1 MRTTTYRS
9 CIVLLTMA
17 IYLPAPYPDEVLYS
31 ILARHRLR
39 LGQTTTT
46 VLMRQLFGSPSVHA
60 AVAFP
65 THLSHLS
72 STLHPHANMTL
83 DTLIMRFTLF
93 PYYAPFFARD
103 HRLALYQR
111 MAADHHGMER
121 AVPMTWLRRNSVTV
135 SEMLR
140 YCPVCAAH
148 ERRELGEAYWHRLH
162 QIPGVEVCAVHEVW
176 LESTCAPARAL
187 GGWHHFLSA
196 ESAILSTAV
205 RHLSAYEPGRNSMI
219 QLTHDAAWLLE
230 QNPSSSDPEALWSR
244 YRCLLRER
252 GLSSYRG
259 KVSPSKLLA
268 LIHRLFPV
276 TFLAR
281 IEGNSGRLTSGRGI
295 FSLIRKP
302 RGGLPPLYHLLM
314 MQVLDKSA
322 EEFFQL
328 PAKPHDFGIGPW
340 PCLNRLAPH
349 YKAMTV
355 MTYSVHVQK
364 DGGRPVATFSC
375 PCGFVYSRIGPDW
388 GPLARFSYT
397 RIERYGPLWDRK
409 FSRLWSTPE
418 NTLSFI
424 SQTVGMAEKN
434 LSKHAARLKLPVWKR
449 PTGHS
454 AIPSRKRSWRGRM
467 VRPLSATIR
476 RVRQEWRNLS
486 AQSGRSIHEE
496 REERRLYHWLF
507 RHDHDWLIAQPH
519 RSRITRQAGSHTQ
532 VDWNERDQFLAHVLE
547 RQPLLPALSGHHRIS
562 INRLIRQSG
571 YRHLIQP
578 NLHRLPATRATLNR
592 IVTSHMPED

>member
-1 MRTTTYRS
+1 
-9 CIVLLTMA
+9 MA
-17 IYLPAPYPDEVLYS
+17 IILPYPYPDEVLYS
-31 ILARHRLR
+31 ILARHRVR
-39 LGQTTTT
+39 LGQPTTT
-46 VLMRQLFGSPSVHA
+46 VLMRQLFGSPSVPA
-60 AVAFP
+60 AVTFP
-65 THLSHLS
+65 THLRHLA

-83 DTLIMRFTLF
+83 DTLIRRFTLF
-93 PYYAPFFARD
+93 PYYAPFFTRD
-103 HRLALYQR
+103 YRLALYQR

-121 AVPMTWLRRNSVTV
+121 AVTMAWLRRNSVTV
-135 SEMLR
+135 PEMLR
-140 YCPVCAAH
+140 YCPACAAH
-148 ERRELGEAYWHRLH
+148 ERQELGEAYWHRLH
-162 QIPGVEVCAVHEVW
+162 QIPGVEACALHEVW

-187 GGWHHFLSA
+187 GGWHHFLPA
-196 ESAILSTAV
+196 ESAISSTTA
-205 RHLSAYEPGRNSMI
+205 RPLSAHEPGRNSI
-219 QLTHDAAWLLE
+219 LQLARDATWLIE
-230 QNPSSSDPEALWSR
+230 QNAISSDPEALWNQYR
-244 YRCLLRER
+244 YLLRER

-259 KVSPSKLLA
+259 KVSTSKLLS
-268 LIHRLFPV
+268 LINRIFPV

-281 IEGNSGRLTSGRGI
+281 LEGNSERLTSGRGL

-314 MQVLDKSA
+314 MQFLGKTA

-355 MTYSVHVQK
+355 RRCSVHVQK
-364 DGGRPVATFSC
+364 DGGHPVATFSC
-375 PCGFVYSRIGPDW
+375 PCGFAYSRVGPDW
-388 GPLARFSYT
+388 GPLAQFSYT

-424 SQTVGMAEKN
+424 SQTVGIAEKN
-434 LSKHAARLKLPVWKR
+434 LSTHAARLKLPVWRR

-467 VRPLSATIR
+467 MRPSFATIH
-476 RVRQEWRNLS
+476 RVRQEWSNLS

-507 RHDHDWLIAQPH
+507 RHDHAWLIAQP
-519 RSRITRQAGSHTQ
+519 RRPRIPRLAGSHTR
-532 VDWNERDQFLAHVLE
+532 VDWIERDQFLAQVLE
-547 RQPLLPALSGHHRIS
+547 RPPLIPAMSGRHRIS
-562 INRLIRQSG
+562 INKLIRQSG

-592 IVTSHMPED
+592 IVTSHMQED